1 MSTPETGG
9 GLLLV
14 HAHPDDESIETG
26 ATMARYAA
34 AGVPVTLVTCTLGE
48 LGEIIPPDLAYLG
61 AGRGELLGKYRIGE
75 LDAACAAL
83 GVRDHR
89 FLGGPGRWRDSG
101 MIGLPS
107 NDDPGSFWQAD
118 LDEAALDL
126 VAIIREVRPR
136 VMVSYDDR
144 GFYGHPDHVQ
154 AHRVAWRAFQL
165 AGDPALSVPGGG
177 AVPRSGAVPGVGKL
191 PGGGALP
198 GGRAVAVGR
207 VAAGVG
213 AVPGGRVVPGGGPAG
228 SADPAPWRVAK
239 FYATAVPRSVLAA
252 ATDLSARD
260 GVAAPDGFIAEADAD
275 TVPFGAADDEVTTEI
290 DGSAY
295 LGAKTAAMR
304 AHATQIT
311 VREPFFALSN
321 WVGQRILAREY
332 YTLVAG
338 PRGPSG
344 PDGRETDLFAGLD

>member
-1 MSTPETGG
+1 MSTSETGG
-9 GLLLV
+9 GLLVV

-48 LGEIIPPDLAYLG
+48 LGEIIPADLAYLG
-61 AGRGELLGKYRIGE
+61 AERGDLLGKYRIGE

-83 GVRDHR
+83 GVQDHR

-101 MIGLPS
+101 MMGLPS
-107 NDDPGSFWQAD
+107 NDDPGCFWQAD

-144 GFYGHPDHVQ
+144 GFYGHPDHIQ

-165 AGDPALSVPGGG
+165 AGDPGLSMPG
-177 AVPRSGAVPGVGKL
+177 L
-191 PGGGALP
+191 PGPGLSGPGLP
-198 GGRAVAVGR
+198 GPGLPGP
-207 VAAGVG
+207 GLPGPGLPGPG
-213 AVPGGRVVPGGGPAG
+213 ADR
-228 SADPAPWRVAK
+228 DPWAVAK

-252 ATDLSARD
+252 VTDLSGRD
-260 GVAAPDGFIAEADAD
+260 GEAAPAGFIAEPAAD
-275 TVPFGAADDEVTTEI
+275 TVPYGAGDDQVSTEI

-295 LGAKTAAMR
+295 LAAKTAAMR

-311 VREPFFALSN
+311 VHEPFFALSN

-332 YTLVAG
+332 YTLLAG